1 MEAAPRAHLPLGSV
15 ARARYGK
22 LQACRFPH
30 RSARIPGEVRRQ
42 NPRPWKQ
49 TSENAAPSFQLL
61 ESTEPQC
68 HSLSSL
74 NFPVL
79 TIFLMIGLFELRYS

>member
-1 MEAAPRAHLPLGSV
+1 MEAAPCAHLPLGSV

-22 LQACRFPH
+22 LQACRFLH
-30 RSARIPGEVRRQ
+30 RSACIPGEFRRQ

-79 TIFLMIGLFELRYS
+79 MIFFNDLLV